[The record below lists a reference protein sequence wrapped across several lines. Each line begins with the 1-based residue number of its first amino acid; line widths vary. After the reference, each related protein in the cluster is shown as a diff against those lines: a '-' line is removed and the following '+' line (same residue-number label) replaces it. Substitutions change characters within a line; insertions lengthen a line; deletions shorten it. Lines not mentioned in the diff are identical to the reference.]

1 MTGASRGGDGV
12 LVLDLRPGWRHM
24 RLAPVDGE
32 VWDDEAIEGLEW
44 FVARVLRGHRHHCRR
59 WGQSLVVSIGPP
71 DAPRHLELLDG
82 ALTRCLGALTP
93 DEEEDLAARN

>member
-1 MTGASRGGDGV
+1 MRSANSGGDGV
-12 LVLDLRPGWRHM
+12 VVVDLRTGWRQM

-71 DAPRHLELLDG
+71 DAPRHLGLLDG
-82 ALTRCLGALTP
+82 ALTRCLGALSA
-93 DEEEDLAARN
+93 DEEKDIAARN

>member
-1 MTGASRGGDGV
+1 
-12 LVLDLRPGWRHM
+12 M

-82 ALTRCLGALTP
+82 ALTRCLAALTP